1 MNLNLIFLVFL
12 PCSVCV
18 QYPKLV
24 VSYTFSGFFVL
35 SGGRVS
41 LRLMILTRTK
51 ALRLHSHGCFGSSD
65 GLQGLFLV
73 WSLSN
78 SPALSQDL
86 CYQHNYHL
94 THTCTQT
101 STYILMFQTMNDFQF
116 FKDASAPPRHPTLG
130 CTPYRH
136 HLHHSYYISR
146 LLLVF
151 LNQFKYHFPGTSVTC
166 SHGSLCFPQSQT
178 L

>member
-1 MNLNLIFLVFL
+1 MRLLSVEPRFHPHPQTPFLSSPSLARSRKTSHFQSLGLKSPESHLISPFHTAAYPSHDPVTNLAGLPSECLVN
-12 PCSVCV
+12 
-18 QYPKLV
+18 
-24 VSYTFSGFFVL
+24 
-35 SGGRVS
+35 
-41 LRLMILTRTK
+41 
-51 ALRLHSHGCFGSSD
+51 SS
-65 GLQGLFLV
+65 
-73 WSLSN
+73 
-78 SPALSQDL
+78 ALSQDL
-86 CYQHNYHL
+86 CYRHNYHL

-136 HLHHSYYISR
+136 HLHYSYYISR